1 MTVHFI
7 GAGPGA
13 PDLLTLRGRDI
24 LSRCPVCL
32 YAGSLVHRDI
42 LAFCPKGARI
52 FDTAPMSL
60 DGIVVEF
67 EAADRKGQ
75 DVARL
80 HSGDLSMWSV
90 IGEQLRKLD
99 ALGIPYTLTPGV
111 PAFAAAAASLKREL
125 TLPEVAQSLVLTR
138 MSGRASAMPP
148 RETLANFA
156 AAGTTLALH
165 LSLHALDRIVAE
177 LTPFY
182 GSDCPAAVIIRASW
196 PDERIIRATLGTLA
210 AEVAVDPPERTA
222 LIIVGQVL
230 AAEDFRDSALYDASY
245 RRRYRSGG
253 AA

>member
-1 MTVHFI
+1 
-7 GAGPGA
+7 
-13 PDLLTLRGRDI
+13 
-24 LSRCPVCL
+24 
-32 YAGSLVHRDI
+32 
-42 LAFCPKGARI
+42 
-52 FDTAPMSL
+52 
-60 DGIVVEF
+60 
-67 EAADRKGQ
+67 
-75 DVARL
+75 
-80 HSGDLSMWSV
+80 
-90 IGEQLRKLD
+90 
-99 ALGIPYTLTPGV
+99 
-111 PAFAAAAASLKREL
+111 
-125 TLPEVAQSLVLTR
+125 VAQSLVLTR